1 MHTALT
7 RSLNSFIGIIK
18 TIFMEEERETLE
30 HLDQAFQWLVLLLS
44 LLVAAFFEF
53 LTWVGDPEK
62 ELFLIAKFMSSLLL
76 PLTFS
81 ILFWFWQV
89 LTLNRERKMSLRL
102 LAWGSSSIV
111 FMYYCLVLLIISTL
125 GLTAVSPQLVAVLVL
140 LFVGV
145 FSWIPYWRIIILYRA
160 VTLDLRFWERS
171 ILLIWSPFIVGI
183 FTAAILIL
191 APLLFF

>member
-1 MHTALT
+1 ME
-7 RSLNSFIGIIK
+7 
-18 TIFMEEERETLE
+18 EEERETLE

-53 LTWVGDPEK
+53 LTWIGDPEK
-62 ELFLIAKFMSSLLL
+62 ELFLITKFMSSLLL

-125 GLTAVSPQLVAVLVL
+125 GLTAISPQLVAVLVL
-140 LFVGV
+140 VFVGV

-160 VTLDLRFWERS
+160 VTLDLRFWERGV
-171 ILLIWSPFIVGI
+171 LFIWSPFIAGI